1 MDGTDV
7 ASIIAAVIAAA
18 AAAFTARSANRATT
32 RSTEV
37 TARTD
42 IEKEAF
48 ERAKE
53 FYTDTIDRLTAEN
66 REHEAKID
74 RLEQRV
80 EAQDAE
86 IHQLRDDLDVARKTL
101 RLRYPDEE

>member
-18 AAAFTARSANRATT
+18 AAAFTARSASRAST

-37 TARTD
+37 ASRTD

-66 REHEAKID
+66 REHETKID
-74 RLEQRV
+74 ELKQRV
-80 EAQDAE
+80 DAQDSE
-86 IHQLRDDLDVARKTL
+86 LHQLREELDVAKRAL

>member
-32 RSTEV
+32 HGADV
-37 TARTD
+37 TARTEL
-42 IEKEAF
+42 EKEIF

-53 FYTDTIDRLTAEN
+53 FYSDTMDRLTAEN

-74 RLEQRV
+74 ELEKKVQ
-80 EAQDAE
+80 AQDRE
-86 IHQLRDDLDVARKTL
+86 IHQLRDELDVAKKTL